1 MDGQKIGAAK
11 ALAEMVLGSP
21 KCFSDWA
28 MIMPLLGSSEECEA
42 FRVALLLQG
51 QAPQRNAW
59 FVFDRDDPRSYDG
72 TLPEPS
78 FRLLDRL
85 DARQPDLNLEPET

>member
-21 KCFSDWA
+21 KFFSDWA

-51 QAPQRNAW
+51 
-59 FVFDRDDPRSYDG
+59 RDTRSARLAIIRRRDEILGLRSGRSNKGRELGCKDKKPRKRRWV
-72 TLPEPS
+72 T
-78 FRLLDRL
+78 
-85 DARQPDLNLEPET
+85 